1 VPSRLVERVRGWA
14 YAATADAASKRD
26 LRIDLLRGFCI
37 FVMIVDHVGG
47 EASWLYVLTGGD
59 NFIVSAAEGFV
70 LLSGFS
76 MGLVHRVTIQRHGV
90 RATLERV
97 FGRARFLYLMTVLLT
112 MAFASVSFAFA
123 TPWSAEMT
131 PARSR
136 TDFVLSVLTLHR
148 SYSLTDVLL
157 LYTLLIAMAAP
168 ILALLHRGYTG
179 AVLAMSVS
187 AWVVFQ
193 IFPTRVP
200 RFWSITD
207 GGFPFSAWQ
216 LLFVLGL
223 VLGFHRSSLERYFAA
238 PRLLALSAG
247 CALAIVAVLAL
258 HLDQWAL
265 GLGIGAEPA
274 FDRDVL
280 FDKNDARI
288 GRIVGLAAVAPA
300 LYALATIAW
309 APLRYVTGR
318 VLLPMGQRALFAYG
332 VQLFVVAF
340 MSSEL
345 FAPVRLDREN
355 ALFQAIAV
363 LIVWAACVWQPAVLE
378 WAKRL
383 GHRLRAPVVSP
394 TG

>member
-1 VPSRLVERVRGWA
+1 MARVRGWA

-26 LRIDLLRGFCI
+26 LRVDLLRGFCV

-47 EASWLYVLTGGD
+47 ETSWLYVLTGGD
-59 NFIVSAAEGFV
+59 SFIVSAAEGFV

-76 MGLVHRVTIQRHGV
+76 MGLIHRVTMQRHGV

-97 FGRARFLYLMTVLLT
+97 FGRARFLYVMTVLLT

-123 TPWSAEMT
+123 TPWSADST

-148 SYSLTDVLL
+148 SYSLTDILI
-157 LYTLLIAMAAP
+157 LYTLLVAMAAP

-193 IFPTRVP
+193 ISPARVP

-216 LLFVLGL
+216 LLFVIGL
-223 VLGFHRSSLERYFAA
+223 VLGFHRPSLDRYFA
-238 PRLLALSAG
+238 PSRLLALAAG
-247 CALAIVAVLAL
+247 SALAIVVVLAL

-265 GLGIGAEPA
+265 GLGTGDPNVTQ
-274 FDRDVL
+274 DVL

-288 GRIVGLAAVAPA
+288 GRIVGLMVVAPA
-300 LYALATIAW
+300 LYALTTVAW
-309 APLRYVTGR
+309 APLRR
-318 VLLPMGQRALFAYG
+318 VVGWLLLPMGQRALFAYG

-340 MSSEL
+340 MSSVL

-355 ALFQAIAV
+355 ALFQATAV
-363 LIVWAACVWQPAVLE
+363 LVVWAACVWQPAMLE
-378 WAKRL
+378 RAKRL
-383 GHRLRAPVVSP
+383 AQRLRGPVTSP

>member
-1 VPSRLVERVRGWA
+1 MAGRLVQRLGLWA
-14 YAATADAASKRD
+14 YAKTADAASKRD
-26 LRIDLLRGFCI
+26 LRVDLLRGFCI

-47 EASWLYVLTGGD
+47 ETSWLYVLTGSD
-59 NFIVSAAEGFV
+59 HFIVSAAEGFV

-76 MGLVHRVTIQRHGV
+76 MGLVHRVTIQRQGV

-97 FGRARFLYLMTVLLT
+97 FGRARFLYLLTVLLT
-112 MAFASVSFAFA
+112 VAFASVSFAFA
-123 TPWSAEMT
+123 TPWSAEST

-148 SYSLTDVLL
+148 SYSLTDVLV
-157 LYTLLIAMAAP
+157 LYTLLVAMAAP

-179 AVLAMSVS
+179 AVLAMSVT

-193 IFPTRVP
+193 ISPARVP

-223 VLGFHRSSLERYFAA
+223 VLGFHRPSLERYFT
-238 PRLLALSAG
+238 PSRLLALAG
-247 CALAIVAVLAL
+247 GSALAIVAVLAL

-265 GLGIGAEPA
+265 GLGTGADPS
-274 FDRDVL
+274 FTQDVL

-288 GRIVGLAAVAPA
+288 GRIVGLMVVAPA
-300 LYALATIAW
+300 LYALTTVAW
-309 APLRYVTGR
+309 APLRR
-318 VLLPMGQRALFAYG
+318 VLGWLLLPMGQRALFAYG

-355 ALFQAIAV
+355 ALFQGTAV
-363 LIVWAACVWQPAVLE
+363 LVVWAACLAQPGVLE
-378 WAKRL
+378 RAKRL
-383 GHRLRAPVVSP
+383 GHRLRGPVISP

>member
-1 VPSRLVERVRGWA
+1 MLGRFAQWIRSWA

-26 LRIDLLRGFCI
+26 LRIDLLRGFCV

-47 EASWLYVLTGGD
+47 ETSWLYVLTGGD
-59 NFIVSAAEGFV
+59 HFIVSAAEGFV
-70 LLSGFS
+70 LVSGFS

-90 RATLERV
+90 RATLGRV
-97 FGRARFLYLMTVLLT
+97 FGRARFLYLLTVLLT

-123 TPWSAEMT
+123 TPWSAEST

-148 SYSLTDVLL
+148 SYSLTDVLV
-157 LYTLLIAMAAP
+157 LYTLLVAMAAP

-179 AVLAMSVS
+179 VVLATSFT

-193 IFPTRVP
+193 VSPARVP
-200 RFWSITD
+200 RLWSITD

-223 VLGFHRSSLERYFAA
+223 VLGFHRHSLERYFT
-238 PRLLALSAG
+238 PSRLLALAAG

-258 HLDQWAL
+258 HLDQRAL
-265 GLGIGAEPA
+265 GLGTGAEPNFA
-274 FDRDVL
+274 QDVL
-280 FDKNDARI
+280 LDKNDARI
-288 GRIVGLAAVAPA
+288 GRIVGLMAVAPA

-309 APLRYVTGR
+309 APLRRVTGGL
-318 VLLPMGQRALFAYG
+318 LLPMGQRALFAYS

-340 MSSEL
+340 LSSEL

-355 ALFQAIAV
+355 ALFQAMAV
-363 LIVWAACVWQPAVLE
+363 LVVWAACMWQPAVLE
-378 WAKRL
+378 RAKRL
-383 GHRLRAPVVSP
+383 GQRLRGPVISP

>member
-1 VPSRLVERVRGWA
+1 MARVRGWA

-26 LRIDLLRGFCI
+26 LRVDLLRGFCV

-47 EASWLYVLTGGD
+47 ETSWLYVLTGGD
-59 NFIVSAAEGFV
+59 SFIVSAAEGFV

-76 MGLVHRVTIQRHGV
+76 MGLIHRVTMQRHGV

-97 FGRARFLYLMTVLLT
+97 FGRARFLYVMTVLLT

-123 TPWSAEMT
+123 TPWSADST

-148 SYSLTDVLL
+148 SYSLTDILI
-157 LYTLLIAMAAP
+157 LYTLLVAMAAP

-193 IFPTRVP
+193 ISPARVP

-223 VLGFHRSSLERYFAA
+223 VLGFHRPSLDRYFA
-238 PRLLALSAG
+238 PSRLLALAAG
-247 CALAIVAVLAL
+247 SALAIVVVLAL

-265 GLGIGAEPA
+265 GLGTGDPNVTQ
-274 FDRDVL
+274 DVL

-288 GRIVGLAAVAPA
+288 GRIVGLMVVAPA
-300 LYALATIAW
+300 LYALTTVAW
-309 APLRYVTGR
+309 APLRR
-318 VLLPMGQRALFAYG
+318 VVGWLLLPMGQRALFAYG

-340 MSSEL
+340 MSSVL

-355 ALFQAIAV
+355 ALFQATAV
-363 LIVWAACVWQPAVLE
+363 LVVWAACVWQPAMLE
-378 WAKRL
+378 RAKRL
-383 GHRLRAPVVSP
+383 AQRLRGPVTSP

>member
-1 VPSRLVERVRGWA
+1 MERVRGWA
-14 YAATADAASKRD
+14 YAARAEASKRD
-26 LRIDLLRGFCI
+26 LRVDLLRGFCV

-47 EASWLYVLTGGD
+47 ETSWLYVLTGGD
-59 NFIVSAAEGFV
+59 SFIVSAAEGFV

-76 MGLVHRVTIQRHGV
+76 MGLIHRVTMQRHGV

-97 FGRARFLYLMTVLLT
+97 FGRARFLYVMTVLLT

-123 TPWSAEMT
+123 TPWSAEST

-148 SYSLTDVLL
+148 SYSLTDILV
-157 LYTLLIAMAAP
+157 LYTLLVAMAAP

-193 IFPTRVP
+193 ISPARVP

-223 VLGFHRSSLERYFAA
+223 VLGFHRPSLDRYFA
-238 PRLLALSAG
+238 PSRLLALAAG
-247 CALAIVAVLAL
+247 SALAIVVVLAL

-265 GLGIGAEPA
+265 GLGTGDPNVTQ
-274 FDRDVL
+274 DVL

-288 GRIVGLAAVAPA
+288 GRIVGLMVVAPA
-300 LYALATIAW
+300 LYALTTVAW
-309 APLRYVTGR
+309 APLRR
-318 VLLPMGQRALFAYG
+318 VVGWLLLPMGQRALFAYG

-340 MSSEL
+340 MSSVL

-355 ALFQAIAV
+355 ALFQATAV
-363 LIVWAACVWQPAVLE
+363 LVVWAACVWQPAVLE
-378 WAKRL
+378 RAKRL
-383 GHRLRAPVVSP
+383 AQRLRGPVTSP

>member
-1 VPSRLVERVRGWA
+1 MPGRLAERVRGWA
-14 YAATADAASKRD
+14 YAMTADAASKRD

-47 EASWLYVLTGGD
+47 ETSWLYVLTGGD

-90 RATLERV
+90 RATFERV

-123 TPWSAEMT
+123 TPWSAEST

-136 TDFVLSVLTLHR
+136 SDFVLSVLTLHR
-148 SYSLTDVLL
+148 AYSLTDVLV
-157 LYTLLIAMAAP
+157 LYTLLVAMAAP

-193 IFPTRVP
+193 ISPARVP

-223 VLGFHRSSLERYFAA
+223 VLGFHRPSLERYLT
-238 PRLLALSAG
+238 PSRLLALAAGSAV
-247 CALAIVAVLAL
+247 AIVAVLAL

-265 GLGIGAEPA
+265 GLGTGDPNVT
-274 FDRDVL
+274 RDVL

-288 GRIVGLAAVAPA
+288 GRIVGLMMVAPA
-300 LYALATIAW
+300 LYALTTVAW
-309 APLRYVTGR
+309 APLRR
-318 VLLPMGQRALFAYG
+318 VLGWLLLPMGQRALFAYG

-340 MSSEL
+340 TSSVL

-355 ALFQAIAV
+355 ALFQATAV
-363 LIVWAACVWQPAVLE
+363 LVVWAACVWQPAVLE
-378 WAKRL
+378 RAKRL
-383 GHRLRAPVVSP
+383 GQRLRGPVPSP

>member
-1 VPSRLVERVRGWA
+1 MTS
-14 YAATADAASKRD
+14 DAAGKRD

-47 EASWLYVLTGGD
+47 ETSWLYVLTGGD

-90 RATLERV
+90 RATFERV

-123 TPWSAEMT
+123 TPWSAEST

-148 SYSLTDVLL
+148 AYSLTDVLV
-157 LYTLLIAMAAP
+157 LYTLLVAMAAP
-168 ILALLHRGYTG
+168 VLALLHRGYTG

-193 IFPTRVP
+193 ISPARVP

-223 VLGFHRSSLERYFAA
+223 VLGFHRPSLERYLT
-238 PRLLALSAG
+238 PSRLLALAAGSAV
-247 CALAIVAVLAL
+247 AIVAVLAL

-265 GLGIGAEPA
+265 GLGTGDPN
-274 FDRDVL
+274 FTQDVL

-288 GRIVGLAAVAPA
+288 GRIVGLMVVAPA
-300 LYALATIAW
+300 LYALTTVAW
-309 APLRYVTGR
+309 APLQRVLGR
-318 VLLPMGQRALFAYG
+318 LLLPMGQRALFAYG

-340 MSSEL
+340 MSSVL

-363 LIVWAACVWQPAVLE
+363 LVVWAACVSQPAVLE
-378 WAKRL
+378 RAKRL
-383 GHRLRAPVVSP
+383 GQRLRGPVISP